1 MCLVNAERVISE
13 APKQRGTNVD
23 FCLLSVPY
31 ILHFGPGK
39 GHLPYGLKW
48 QFWIWYRALI
58 FSVDK
63 SKSFP
68 VGQTTIKGMVPVY
81 DEVRL
86 ETEVAMSVGT
96 VLG

>member
-1 MCLVNAERVISE
+1 MKHQNREVLMSTFACSVS
-13 APKQRGTNVD
+13 PT
-23 FCLLSVPY
+23 FC
-31 ILHFGPGK
+31 ILALEK
-39 GHLPYGLKW
+39 GHLPYGLKS
-48 QFWIWYRALI
+48 QFWIWHRVLI